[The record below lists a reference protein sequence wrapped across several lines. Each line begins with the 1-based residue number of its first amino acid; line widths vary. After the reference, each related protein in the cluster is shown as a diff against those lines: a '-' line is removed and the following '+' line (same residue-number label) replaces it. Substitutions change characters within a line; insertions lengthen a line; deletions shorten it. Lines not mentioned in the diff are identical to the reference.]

1 VEEQVKELQTRL
13 QQTLAEVHKVI
24 IGQEA
29 ALEELMVAFLAGG
42 HALLEGVPG
51 LAKTLMVKSLAQTL
65 DLGFNR
71 VQFTPDLMPAD
82 IIGTE
87 ILQENAS
94 SGKKEFVFL
103 KGPLF
108 TNILLADEINRTP
121 PKTQSALLQAM
132 QEHEVTYAGH
142 TYRLDEPFFLVATQN
157 PIEQAGTYTLP
168 EAQLDRF
175 LLYIKVGYPT
185 EKQEFE
191 VLKSTTGANHNE
203 LNKVIGQQELRQ
215 VRAMV
220 KQVTISDELIQWVSV
235 LTRQSRPQ
243 ESQLE
248 EVKKYVR
255 WGAGPRAGQAV
266 ILCAKAL
273 AFLQGRL
280 AVIDADIQRVFLPV
294 MRHRIMP
301 NYQAEAERKDSD
313 QIAVTL
319 LKNLPLRA
327 LK

>member
-1 VEEQVKELQTRL
+1 
-13 QQTLAEVHKVI
+13 
-24 IGQEA
+24 
-29 ALEELMVAFLAGG
+29 
-42 HALLEGVPG
+42 
-51 LAKTLMVKSLAQTL
+51 
-65 DLGFNR
+65 